1 MPNAAQQN
9 DWEFVVAPYLFMAS
23 VNGDAALGNSASS
36 QVDLNF
42 KDILEKLQFAF
53 MLHGEVYKGDWGLLV
68 DISYLKLGE
77 DFKAESEVSG
87 DITFKQTIFEVFGS
101 RKFKKRWGWVDFYGG
116 IRYWNL
122 GLNLNL
128 QGLDITRISRDQDWV
143 DPVFGGRI
151 YFNVTERFTAGFRG
165 DIGGFGLGS
174 DIAYNLQPG
183 VGYQFSDLFT
193 VMLQYKYLYTR
204 YDNEIDGINA
214 FSYDAATN
222 GPLLGLVFR
231 F

>member
-1 MPNAAQQN
+1 M
-9 DWEFVVAPYLFMAS
+9 
-23 VNGDAALGNSASS
+23 GLGRF
-36 QVDLNF
+36 L
-42 KDILEKLQFAF
+42 
-53 MLHGEVYKGDWGLLV
+53 W
-68 DISYLKLGE
+68 
-77 DFKAESEVSG
+77 
-87 DITFKQTIFEVFGS
+87 
-101 RKFKKRWGWVDFYGG
+101 RK
-116 IRYWNL
+116 
-122 GLNLNL
+122 L